1 MLLLFPALTQTS
13 TYHTFLIA
21 QLQYLSHSLHYI
33 ITQTSSLPTY
43 LIACIT
49 LNKPVLISLSALHNY
64 TTQYISLPVLHNISL
79 PVLHNYT
86 NTYLGHCL
94 HYKNNNTYLTARITQ
109 AWQQRISLS
118 IYSHADNLHINKF
131 LSSKKLWNSY
141 LFFVTLE
148 LLNVTKYNQ
157 NLHNILFSYFYY
169 YFIYALL

>member
-64 TTQYISLPVLHNISL
+64 TTQYLSYYLYYIITLTRTWVTACITKITILISQPELHKHGNNVSVCQSIHMQTICTSINFYHQKNCGIHICFL
-79 PVLHNYT
+79 LH
-86 NTYLGHCL
+86 
-94 HYKNNNTYLTARITQ
+94 
-109 AWQQRISLS
+109 
-118 IYSHADNLHINKF
+118 
-131 LSSKKLWNSY
+131 
-141 LFFVTLE
+141 
-148 LLNVTKYNQ
+148 
-157 NLHNILFSYFYY
+157 
-169 YFIYALL
+169 